1 MNPEKTYKKLAIT
14 GGLILIIGLVYSILT
29 TISDPTKKGIFDL
42 VYQTIGLFTFTFAFQ
57 WKKKI
62 IILIGL
68 IFWVLGT
75 NFELLNNQFL
85 SSINK
90 VDLSIMINKTGT
102 LIQGIG
108 LILWLLG
115 NWHKI
120 ENKYLTRKSEL
131 GLTSTLMFVFIST
144 ILFQILVRII

>member
-1 MNPEKTYKKLAIT
+1 MAIT

-42 VYQTIGLFTFTFAFQ
+42 IYQTIGLFTFTFAFQ

-90 VDLSIMINKTGT
+90 TGITIMINKTET

-115 NWHKI
+115 NGGKI
-120 ENKYLTRKSEL
+120 KNKYLARKSKL
-131 GLTSTLMFVFIST
+131 GLTTTLLFVFIST